1 MTYKDIMN
9 TITTTGKGTFHR
21 MTWSKELKTLAK
33 YKDAFKVEKE
43 STATVRFGVQ
53 YDNMKSVQGKRES
66 GELPQENAG
75 LPWGEW
81 KEYPYTISH
90 KGNEY
95 LRASITP
102 TTKIKTVYK
111 LNGKEVDKTEIEKL
125 VRAESK
131 GSKPDV
137 LTVNIE
143 NIKNIK

>member
-1 MTYKDIMN
+1 
-9 TITTTGKGTFHR
+9 
-21 MTWSKELKTLAK
+21 
-33 YKDAFKVEKE
+33 
-43 STATVRFGVQ
+43 
-53 YDNMKSVQGKRES
+53 MKSVQGKRES

-143 NIKNIK
+143 NIKDIK